1 MQEKEVE
8 ETTSFE
14 KNMYGALLRNKRL
27 GAGYRKADDF
37 IKDLHLI
44 GCKVSK
50 AALYRIE
57 RGEQEPPIDFL
68 LAANLILFG
77 DLYSQ
82 EILNACI
89 PSRWNDPLNSDDILR
104 ILKKNGL
111 LGNLLNKQENSL
123 SRAAFYDEMMS
134 GLNSFDFE
142 VFTNGNCDENHLY
155 ITVATGYDSD
165 MEEYEDLE
173 SFEIR
178 YPEEIE
184 RAIISFLKRH
194 NYRLEGSEIEKLVK
208 HGERKILPV
217 LADYAKDWNSA
228 E

>member
-1 MQEKEVE
+1 MQEKEIG

-14 KNMYGALLRNKRL
+14 KTVYGALLRNKRIK
-27 GAGYRKADDF
+27 AGYRKADDF
-37 IKDLHLI
+37 IKDLHLA

-57 RGEQEPPIDFL
+57 RGEQEPPVDFL

-82 EILNACI
+82 EILSACI
-89 PSRWNDPLNSDDILR
+89 PDAWNDPLNSDDVLR
-104 ILKKNGL
+104 ILKKNSL
-111 LGNLLNKQENSL
+111 LGNLLSKPENSV
-123 SRAAFYDEMMS
+123 SRAALYDEIMS

-142 VFTNGNCDENHLY
+142 VFTNAHCDENHLY
-155 ITVATGYDSD
+155 MTVATGYNSD
-165 MEEYEDLE
+165 MEEYEELE

-194 NYRLEGSEIEKLVK
+194 DYRLEGSEVEKLVK
-208 HGERKILPV
+208 YGERKILPA
-217 LADYAKDWNSA
+217 LADYTKEWNAK
-228 E
+228 